1 MLFLQGIKLSTGV
14 ENHVNNLL
22 ALPETMSLKPA
33 YSIDDYISHNNVD
46 NLSSTCTL
54 MT

>member
-22 ALPETMSLKPA
+22 LPPETLSLKPA
-33 YSIDDYISHNNVD
+33 YSIDDYTSHSDVD
-46 NLSSTCTL
+46 N
-54 MT
+54 